1 MRNEA
6 EISITTLLAQV
17 IKERREFFGM
27 TQKQLAEILFM
38 EQQTI
43 SQYEHTKRTIDFDKI
58 DRIFTALKLEMHIL
72 IKDAEG
78 DDVVMATARTGK
90 ERDVLIQNMNDLSYA
105 GLCKDGEFR
114 FKMQFDGEFHE
125 VAFIEKKEEGYV
137 LTLQEPL
144 LRLEQTCQWVE
155 EALYHLVGYA
165 KKLTREEQ
173 IKIMNYFGEK
183 P

>member
-1 MRNEA
+1 MTEET
-6 EISITTLLAQV
+6 EITMTELLAQV
-17 IKERREFFGM
+17 IKERRELFGM
-27 TQKQLAEILFM
+27 TQKQLAELLFM

-43 SQYEHTKRTIDFDKI
+43 SQYEHTKRAIDFEKL

-78 DDVVMATARTGK
+78 DGVMVATARTGK
-90 ERDVLIQNMNDLSYA
+90 KRDVLIQNMNDLSYA
-105 GLCKDGEFR
+105 GLCKDGKFR
-114 FKMQFDGEFHE
+114 FKMQFGGEFHE
-125 VAFIEKKEEGYV
+125 VAFIEKKENGFL
-137 LTLQEPL
+137 LTIKEPL
-144 LRLEQTCQWVE
+144 LRLEQQCQWVE

-173 IKIMNYFGEK
+173 VKIMNYFGEK